1 MDQDIDFVCQLLFKN
16 SSERALS
23 DEDLMSLALSYPSIL
38 IANADAVIDKK
49 ERTFFASMARSLSSE
64 SAEDERDLCFAEIY
78 HCMLRLADLTDA
90 DKSALLGILKK
101 HAANDNE
108 LKALLV
114 EQMHGAAEASDG
126 VSESELAE
134 MSNIA
139 STLGLTLN

>member
-38 IANADAVIDKK
+38 IANADGVIDKK

-126 VSESELAE
+126 VSKSELAE

>member
-1 MDQDIDFVCQLLFKN
+1 MVQDIDFVCQLLFKN

-23 DEDLMSLALSYPSIL
+23 DEDLMSLTLSYPSIL
-38 IANADAVIDKK
+38 IANADGVIDKK

>member
-38 IANADAVIDKK
+38 IANADGVIDKK

-64 SAEDERDLCFAEIY
+64 SAEGERDLCFAEIY
-78 HCMLRLADLTDA
+78 HCMLRLAGLSDD

-126 VSESELAE
+126 VSKSELAE

>member
-38 IANADAVIDKK
+38 IANADGVIDKK